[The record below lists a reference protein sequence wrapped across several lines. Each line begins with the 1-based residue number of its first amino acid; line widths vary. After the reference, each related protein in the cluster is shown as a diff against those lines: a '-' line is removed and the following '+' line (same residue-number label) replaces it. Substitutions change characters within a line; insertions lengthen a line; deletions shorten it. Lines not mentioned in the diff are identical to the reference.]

1 MTTRMMETYK
11 RWPVTFGSGRGA
23 RLIADDGRSFI
34 DMVGGIAVCSVGHC
48 HPSVVAAAM
57 EQAQKLIHVSNLYGT
72 KPQSELS
79 ERLFELTGMTS
90 FFCNSGAEAVE
101 CAIKLARRWGG
112 EHDHRSK
119 IVAAEGSFHGRT
131 FGALAA
137 TGQRAKQEA
146 FDPMLPGFVHVP
158 FGDTAAIAAAI
169 DDRTAAV
176 LLEPILGE
184 TGVVVPPQGFLGE
197 VRRLCAEAGVL
208 LILDEIQTG
217 LGRTGRWFAYETE
230 SVTPD
235 ILCLAKA
242 LGGGF
247 PIGACL
253 ARPEVAAAFRPGDH
267 GTTFGGNPVV
277 CAAASATLQVIEE
290 EGLLER
296 ALHIESTVRDRLPQ
310 DAVRGRGALLGI
322 EVGAGAAEGLALSAF
337 DRGVLL
343 NVVTDSAIR
352 LCPPLVIGDRDL
364 SEVLDLI
371 EEVAYAAASS

>member
-11 RWPVTFGSGRGA
+11 RWPVTFESGRGA

-48 HPSVVAAAM
+48 HPRVVAAAM

-72 KPQSELS
+72 KPQSELA
-79 ERLFELTGMTS
+79 ERLFDLTGMTS

-112 EHDHRSK
+112 EHGRRSK

-158 FGDTAAIAAAI
+158 FGDTSSLAAAI
-169 DDRTAAV
+169 DDHTAAV

-184 TGVVVPPQGFLGE
+184 TGVIVPPQGFLGE
-197 VRRLCAEAGVL
+197 VRRLCDEAGVL

-217 LGRTGRWFAYETE
+217 LGRTGRWFACETE

-253 ARPEVAAAFRPGDH
+253 ARPEVAATFRPGDH

-277 CAAASATLQVIEE
+277 CAAASATLQVIAE
-290 EGLLER
+290 EGLLEQ
-296 ALHIESTVRDRLPQ
+296 ALYIESTVRNRLPQ

-322 EVGAGAAEGLALSAF
+322 EVGADAAEKLALAAF

-352 LCPPLVIGDRDL
+352 LCPPLVIRDEDL
-364 SEVLDLI
+364 GEVLNLI
-371 EEVAYAAASS
+371 EEVAYAAATS